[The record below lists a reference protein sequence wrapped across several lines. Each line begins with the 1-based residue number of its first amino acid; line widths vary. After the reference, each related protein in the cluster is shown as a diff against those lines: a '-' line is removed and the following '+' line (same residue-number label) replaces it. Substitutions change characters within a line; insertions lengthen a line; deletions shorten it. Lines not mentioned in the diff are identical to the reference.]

1 MGRIDSIGAC
11 EVRDRAGDPSYAI
24 VGTCAQGHLPDGDME
39 QGERSAIE
47 RAMLGEKRRRE
58 GGVEQD
64 GFCSVTAVALPFP
77 RGHNT
82 RTNARR

>member
-11 EVRDRAGDPSYAI
+11 EVRDRARDPSDAI
-24 VGTCAQGHLPDGDME
+24 VSTRAQGPLPNGDVE
-39 QGERSAIE
+39 HGERSAIE